1 MTRYVS
7 RESRMNGGLE
17 KEFLQEKNP
26 LWGEEEMEIDK
37 T

>member
-1 MTRYVS
+1 
-7 RESRMNGGLE
+7 MNGGLE